1 MIQLNRSNQICPGLD
16 EYLVCI
22 KKNNNNIFILFF
34 NNIIILIDGV
44 HESVPF
50 ITFVQ

>member
-22 KKNNNNIFILFF
+22 KKNNIFILFF

-50 ITFVQ
+50 K